1 MKTLSMKIKNQNL
14 NSQIQSTYMQS
25 RKHSFLNPHKLLSSW
40 LWLIAGLSLIWSCN
54 SDEIYAERQNIS
66 GDFWPYGQSIDFDF
80 EVKDTVP
87 LYDLRLN
94 VTYDQSNYHFENLYC
109 KVKTSFPDG
118 TLIEDLI
125 SFEMQTPSALENT
138 VCRGNSC
145 TLPIFLQENI
155 AFNQVGKY
163 KLSFEQFGRVDSLGG
178 VEALAL
184 SVVRK

>member
-1 MKTLSMKIKNQNL
+1 MKIKGKKLISPNYITMNQG
-14 NSQIQSTYMQS
+14 
-25 RKHSFLNPHKLLSSW
+25 RKCVSWHLRKLLLSW

-54 SDEIYAERQNIS
+54 SDEVYAERQNIS

-155 AFNQVGKY
+155 AFNQVGNY